1 MFTPNQNE
9 TIVIGIII
17 VVMVM
22 SFLILA
28 TN

>member
-28 TN
+28 TS